1 MNVKKVLLLFIL
13 AIASW
18 SAVEA
23 QTYYYKYLYSVNEVG
38 QKFLDDSYQSQFNT
52 GKDVKYFTFSNNM
65 SYVSFTDKNG
75 ISRDVYFQYRG
86 KSNGIY
92 EYVLEEVDLQKAIG
106 NPIMGIPPKPG
117 VYYRAGVTLMEQYS
131 LGGGTIR
138 MFFSS
143 NYERLNIISNSGT
156 HVLQRAPMPDSQ
168 RRPDTLY

>member
-1 MNVKKVLLLFIL
+1 MNIKKVLLLFIL
-13 AIASW
+13 VIASW

-38 QKFLDDSYQSQFNT
+38 QKFVDGSYQTMFNES
-52 GKDVKYFTFSNNM
+52 KKIKYFTFSNNM
-65 SYVSFTDKNG
+65 SYISLTDKNG
-75 ISRDVYFQYRG
+75 ISQDVYYQYRG

-92 EYVLEEVDLQKAIG
+92 EYVLEEVDLQKAMG
-106 NPIMGIPPKPG
+106 NPIMGIPPKQEA
-117 VYYRAGVTLMEQYS
+117 YYRAGTTLMEQYM

-156 HVLQRAPMPDSQ
+156 HVLQRASMPDSQ

>member
-75 ISRDVYFQYRG
+75 ISKDVYFQYRG

-92 EYVLEEVDLQKAIG
+92 EYVLEEVDLQKAMG
-106 NPIMGIPPKPG
+106 NPIKGIPPTQNA
-117 VYYRAGVTLMEQYS
+117 YRLGAAYMEQYS
-131 LGGGTIR
+131 LGGGTIM

-143 NYERLNIISNSGT
+143 DYERLNIRSNSGT
-156 HVLQRAPMPDSQ
+156 HVLQRASMPDSQ